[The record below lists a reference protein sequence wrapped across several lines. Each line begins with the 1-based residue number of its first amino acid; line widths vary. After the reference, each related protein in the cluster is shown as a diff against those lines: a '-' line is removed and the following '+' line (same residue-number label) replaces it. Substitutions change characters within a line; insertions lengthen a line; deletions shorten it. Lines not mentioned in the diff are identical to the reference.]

1 MIRNMYKLPNS
12 NIAYEDLRKRIA
24 NTFPAWSDPR
34 SPVGGNITLSI
45 VELYGAICMWQAT
58 ATEGVPVYLLWFKD
72 EIAVRMHQNPF
83 EIVLIEAVDRPV
95 V

>member
-1 MIRNMYKLPNS
+1 
-12 NIAYEDLRKRIA
+12 
-24 NTFPAWSDPR
+24 
-34 SPVGGNITLSI
+34 
-45 VELYGAICMWQAT
+45 MWQAT